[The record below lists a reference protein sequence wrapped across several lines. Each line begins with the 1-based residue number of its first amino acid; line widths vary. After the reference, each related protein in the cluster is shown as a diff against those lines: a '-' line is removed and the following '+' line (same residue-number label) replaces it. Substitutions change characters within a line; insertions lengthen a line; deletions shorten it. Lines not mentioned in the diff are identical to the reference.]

1 MLGTSILTQLILTQL
16 YITIRYIEVMIGK
29 NVFSHSAHDELLIML
44 FLISFGRNFLLKI
57 LFKNDY
63 I

>member
-1 MLGTSILTQLILTQL
+1 MLETSILTQF

-29 NVFSHSAHDELLIML
+29 NVFSHGAHDELLIML
-44 FLISFGRNFLLKI
+44 FLISFGCNFLLKI

>member
-1 MLGTSILTQLILTQL
+1 MLGTSILTQLILTQF

-57 LFKNDY
+57 LFKNYY